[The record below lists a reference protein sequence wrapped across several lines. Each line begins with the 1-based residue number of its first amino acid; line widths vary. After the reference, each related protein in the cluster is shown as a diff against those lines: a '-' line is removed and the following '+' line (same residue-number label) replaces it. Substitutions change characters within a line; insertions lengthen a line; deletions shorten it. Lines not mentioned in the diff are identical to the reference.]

1 MSGDSKLIILGE
13 LQLEISLLIIYPL
26 LHTIHLCERS
36 SKLRRYRHDQEHL
49 QHGVTQPVTYLHIRS
64 KPEALRVPVSAPQ
77 KTPAQPMSTDLSL

>member
-36 SKLRRYRHDQEHL
+36 SKLRRYASAAEA
-49 QHGVTQPVTYLHIRS
+49 IR
-64 KPEALRVPVSAPQ
+64 A
-77 KTPAQPMSTDLSL
+77 